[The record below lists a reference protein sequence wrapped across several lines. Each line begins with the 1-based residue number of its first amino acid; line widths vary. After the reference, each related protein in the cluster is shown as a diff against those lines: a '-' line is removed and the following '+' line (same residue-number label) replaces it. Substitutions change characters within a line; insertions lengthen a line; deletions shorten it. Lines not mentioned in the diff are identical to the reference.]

1 MKINSML
8 GQFAGTIT
16 FTDNTVETF
25 HSQGEFNAPAGGTP
39 TSLIWSVDENGS
51 REAIKQAAWLHN
63 PNYPVDYPHYPYWSG
78 INVLGY
84 AGLWPFAS
92 VLWGTAHPAAQKT
105 ITNMTARLD
114 MTLARD
120 DNHTYQIAAV
130 MYDFPNV
137 QLEGGLPWATHPPH
151 ILNQMT
157 LSADGSTA
165 TLAATNITEVKS
177 ALHHLL
183 HLIMDTVTV
192 I

>member
-78 INVLGY
+78 INVFWTLAVRQRPLGHRPSGGPEDHHQYDGPLGY
-84 AGLWPFAS
+84 DAGPRRQPHLS
-92 VLWGTAHPAAQKT
+92 DC
-105 ITNMTARLD
+105 R
-114 MTLARD
+114 RD
-120 DNHTYQIAAV
+120 V
-130 MYDFPNV
+130 
-137 QLEGGLPWATHPPH
+137 
-151 ILNQMT
+151 
-157 LSADGSTA
+157 
-165 TLAATNITEVKS
+165 
-177 ALHHLL
+177 
-183 HLIMDTVTV
+183 
-192 I
+192 